1 LAWEPAFEILWI
13 LSEQRRLEVQ
23 KTLDTLTQTS
33 DYINCGGSGLASKV
47 PCTSAV
53 NPRVARG

>member
-1 LAWEPAFEILWI
+1 LAREPAFEILWI

-33 DYINCGGSGLASKV
+33 GFAS
-47 PCTSAV
+47 
-53 NPRVARG
+53 